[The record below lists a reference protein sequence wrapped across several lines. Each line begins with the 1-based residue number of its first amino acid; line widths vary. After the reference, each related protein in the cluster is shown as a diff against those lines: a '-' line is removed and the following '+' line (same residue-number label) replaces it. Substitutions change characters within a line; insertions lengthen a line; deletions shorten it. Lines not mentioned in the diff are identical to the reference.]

1 MADIKIEFE
10 TEKMRLDTML
20 VGGRD
25 ISGRPTSCYIG
36 SLTPEDIHNCL
47 FYANRA
53 IIKLFTEK
61 FDVPFEETEKFI
73 MSALTEALTKEY
85 NDKLKGYS
93 DLEARTEMK
102 FKKSQN

>member
-10 TEKMRLDTML
+10 TEKMNLDTML

-25 ISGRPTSCYIG
+25 VSGRPTSCFIG
-36 SLTPEDIHNCL
+36 SLHPEDIHNCL

-61 FDVPFEETEKFI
+61 FHVPFEEAEKFI

-85 NDKLKGYS
+85 NDKITGYS

-102 FKKSQN
+102 FRKSQN